1 MIIRP
6 SFSGLYQAGL
16 DLNADAEAYINA
28 VQANDSYT
36 FSKAQKI
43 ALSDFFN
50 ALETASLS
58 SVIIKMWLV
67 GFSVNAGLRDVMD
80 PTSTESWT
88 AAPVAGDMHDGYA
101 TFSNEKISSSHTM
114 SSLGISNTNCGS
126 FFSGTNMTRKSSG
139 YVNAYSSSS
148 SNFQIKQDTGE
159 TAVRYGYSSN
169 VKSTN
174 EKQDGVFVG
183 SRNGSA
189 VSLTRIKAARVAEN
203 VTAGRGGGSTASASI
218 TLWGGNTTGNVS
230 SCGITSGMSAAN
242 TETLAGLIYD
252 VCVGVG
258 HTALTTQDS

>member
-16 DLNADAEAYINA
+16 DLNADAEAYIDA
-28 VQANDSYT
+28 VQTNDSYT

-50 ALETASLS
+50 ALETESLTS
-58 SVIIKMWLV
+58 KIIKMWLV

-88 AAPVAGDMHDGYA
+88 TAPVGGDMNDGYA
-101 TFSNEKISSSHTM
+101 TFSNERINTAHTM
-114 SSLGISNTNCGS
+114 SSLGITKNSCGS
-126 FFSGTNMTRKSSG
+126 FFSGTNMTRQSSG

-159 TAVRYGYSSN
+159 TAVRYGYRSN
-169 VKSTN
+169 VKSTS

-183 SRNGSA
+183 SRNGSS

-218 TLWGGNTTGNVS
+218 TLWGGNTAGNVS
-230 SCGITSGMSAAN
+230 SCGITSGLSAAQV
-242 TETLAGLIYD
+242 ETLAGLIYD
-252 VCVGVG
+252 VCVGTG